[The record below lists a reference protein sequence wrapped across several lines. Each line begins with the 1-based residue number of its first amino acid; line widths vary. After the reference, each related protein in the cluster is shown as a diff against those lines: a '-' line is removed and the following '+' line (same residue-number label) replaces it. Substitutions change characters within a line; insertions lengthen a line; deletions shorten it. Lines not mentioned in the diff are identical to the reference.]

1 MFYRLGE
8 IWLILMI
15 SLIYIYP
22 LLLSFF
28 SEKILSIYRFRL
40 NQRIKKIEKS
50 RGYLLFLGWYSILK
64 IMCLIFV
71 IILFLE
77 KALSFQ
83 K

>member
-8 IWLILMI
+8 IWLILTI

-40 NQRIKKIEKS
+40 NQQIKRIEKS
-50 RGYLLFLGWYSILK
+50 RGYLLFWGWYSILK

-77 KALSFQ
+77 KVISFLV
-83 K
+83 